1 MKTPLKQ
8 LIQSI
13 GLTCSYNID
22 IYGLA
27 FDSRKVKKG
36 FLFFAISG
44 NESDGH
50 NYIKSAIRNGAAA
63 IVGEK
68 ELDEEIPIPYFRVD
82 NSRKYLT
89 ILANQFYEMPHKK
102 HKLIGIT
109 GTNGKTTTAY
119 MLHHILNHNGKTA
132 SLLGTAG
139 NYLNGEKYESNLTT
153 PDPISLQKMMYD
165 SHDEFVLM
173 EVSSH
178 GLDQHRVFG
187 PMFDYALFTNL
198 SHEHLDY
205 HDNLEEYYQTK
216 KKLFR
221 CLKENGKGIIGAYT
235 NWGERLYQELAEE
248 LVSVSSFANKVKN
261 EPIQLKSV
269 NPGHNTALLI
279 NDHEKEVRFKL
290 KTPGLHNALNAFGS
304 YICSRDLGFEP
315 QQIIEALEHFEG
327 APGRFDIIHIPTGAK
342 AIIDYA
348 HTSDGLT
355 HALITA
361 RQFIEH
367 NLYHIFGFRGK
378 RDLTKR
384 EEMVRISQFL
394 SNYVIL
400 TLDDLNGVD
409 QDMMLD
415 ELNILSRPYKNVV
428 VIEDRTEA
436 IAYALHQLK
445 KEDGLIITGKGYE
458 NYKETFSMK
467 TISDKDTIH
476 KILSSDFGVN

>member
-13 GLTCSYNID
+13 GVTCSYNID

-27 FDSRKVKKG
+27 FDSRKVKKEY
-36 FLFFAISG
+36 LFFAISG

-50 NYIKSAIRNGAAA
+50 NYIKSAIKNGAAA

-89 ILANQFYEMPHKK
+89 ILANQFYGMPHKK

-119 MLHHILNHNGKTA
+119 MLHHILNYNGKTA

-139 NYLNGEKYESNLTT
+139 YYLNGVKYESNLTT

-205 HDNLEEYYQTK
+205 HDNLEDYYQTK
-216 KKLFR
+216 KKLFH

-235 NWGERLYQELAEE
+235 KWGERLYQELAEE
-248 LVSVSSFANKVKN
+248 LVSVSSFAHKVKN

-269 NPGHNTALLI
+269 NPGHHTTLLI

-290 KTPGLHNALNAFGS
+290 KTPGLHNAYNAFGS
-304 YICSRDLGFEP
+304 YICSRDLGFET
-315 QQIIEALEHFEG
+315 QQIVEALEHFEG
-327 APGRFDIIHIPTGAK
+327 APGRFDIIQIPTGAK

-348 HTSDGLT
+348 HTPDGLT
-355 HALITA
+355 HALITV
-361 RQFIEH
+361 RQLIEDD
-367 NLYHIFGFRGK
+367 LYHIFGFRGK

-394 SNYVIL
+394 SNHVIL

-409 QDMMLD
+409 RDMMLD
-415 ELNILSRPYKNVV
+415 ELYRLSRPYKNIV

-436 IAYALHQLK
+436 IAYALHQLN
-445 KEDGLIITGKGYE
+445 KEDGLIITGKGHE

-476 KILSSDFGVN
+476 SILLRDFGAN